1 MITFKL
7 TGIQKKYFDAALW
20 FTDQHGCL
28 AEGRTTLLAISFI
41 IQAIRNPGSE
51 IRFRDH
57 IQTRSGESELE
68 KSIRSIIERDS
79 KFKNRLTINSLNSTI
94 TCKELDFIELRVE
107 DFYFFEPISL
117 NLKSECLKRV
127 QVNADDL
134 LKKF

>member
-7 TGIQKKYFDAALW
+7 TEVQKKYFDAALW

-41 IQAIRNPGSE
+41 IQAIKNPGSE

-57 IQTRSGESELE
+57 IPTRNGESELE
-68 KSIRSIIERDS
+68 KSIRLIIEKDA
-79 KFKNRLTINSLNSTI
+79 KFKNRLTINSINSTI

-107 DFYFFEPISL
+107 DYYFFEPISL
-117 NLKSECLKRV
+117 NLKSECLKNR
-127 QVNADDL
+127 QVNSDDL
-134 LKKF
+134 LKRF